1 MVKYSPPIF
10 GRRQFLLCTSASLIA
25 TTVLGPSIFAADA
38 TAPVRRLA
46 VGFTHASEVQH
57 LFDAESIPAGDGVF
71 IRAGARIAVSG
82 SSGTSATAE
91 RRVVQLI
98 TNFPYFDGAELKSA
112 AFHTWSA
119 SRVTGRQ
126 GSPLRFV
133 APMDLTQKLAFDVVL
148 DSDKGSAG
156 AISRRR
162 AVGSPGTPKAGT
174 SLPFVLSVQNDPD
187 AIRLLRGFYVIVPL
201 FDSESAPNW
210 SRYRLFRRDGRWT
223 MVDESG
229 RAAKF
234 EHLVLH
240 VNYAE

>member
-1 MVKYSPPIF
+1 MSKYSHPVF
-10 GRRQFLLCTSASLIA
+10 GRRQFLLSTSASLIA
-25 TTVLGPSIFAADA
+25 TTVLGPRIFAAEA

-46 VGFTHASEVQH
+46 VGFAHAAEVQH
-57 LFDAESIPAGDGVF
+57 LVDAESIPAGDGVF

-82 SSGTSATAE
+82 SSGTAAAAE

-112 AFHTWSA
+112 PFHTWSA

-133 APMDLTQKLAFDVVL
+133 APMELTQKLAFDVVL
-148 DSDKGSAG
+148 DGEKGTPG
-156 AISRRR
+156 AITRRR
-162 AVGSPGTPKAGT
+162 AAVSPGTPKAAT
-174 SLPFVLSVQNDPD
+174 SLPFVLSVQNDPG
-187 AIRLLRGFYVIVPL
+187 AIRLLRGFYVVVPL

-223 MVDESG
+223 MIDESG
-229 RAAKF
+229 HAAAF